1 MEGSAIAK
9 TRELIR
15 RDTTEILCQGGLPAN
30 AAAAWTKAWPRVT
43 NAFKRDASAGTNFW
57 RRGSE
62 LLTKLPVKPRRTP
75 EQQVAAD
82 VILADC
88 RQGRQ
93 AVLTRRAGTLY
104 HDLTQKPFGIPRLG
118 ERAFG
123 AARFD

>member
-82 VILADC
+82 VNIADC
-88 RQGRQ
+88 LLPRE
-93 AVLTRRAGTLY
+93 AFLTRDAETNYRK
-104 HDLTQKPFGIPRLG
+104 LTKNLLEVREVAELDF
-118 ERAFG
+118 
-123 AARFD
+123 AAPK

>member
-75 EQQVAAD
+75 EQQVAVD
-82 VILADC
+82 GILAEC
-88 RQGRQ
+88 RPARS
-93 AVLTRRAGTLY
+93 AVL
-104 HDLTQKPFGIPRLG
+104 KPP
-118 ERAFG
+118 
-123 AARFD
+123 AATIQR